1 MSDFNRKKIFFRFD
15 FFQVLPAVTENM
27 SRKLHLLRHAHSV
40 ERQQVHEDKDRFV
53 SPAGIEEA
61 KRIGKYLQRENVAF
75 DAVIASSAVRAHGTA
90 LLIIK
95 ELNTL
100 HQPVLIDTLYDS
112 TTRAYFEVVTNLDD
126 QWNNVLLVGHNPLI
140 TYLAE
145 YLTRNAIGDM
155 ATCGLVTINFEI
167 DTWKE
172 VSEGA
177 GSLQSYIYPAML
189 H

>member
-1 MSDFNRKKIFFRFD
+1 MSKK
-15 FFQVLPAVTENM
+15 LY
-27 SRKLHLLRHAHSV
+27 LLRHAHSI

-61 KRIGKYLQRENVAF
+61 KIIGKYLQREQVTF

-90 LLIIK
+90 LLIIN
-95 ELNTL
+95 EVNTL

-112 TTRAYFEVVTNLDD
+112 TTRAYFDVVTNLDD
-126 QWNNVLLVGHNPLI
+126 KWNKVLLVGHNPLV

-155 ATCGLVTINFEI
+155 ATCGLVAINFEI
-167 DTWKE
+167 DSWKE
-172 VSEGA
+172 MSEGT
-177 GSLQSYIYPAML
+177 GRLESYIYPAML